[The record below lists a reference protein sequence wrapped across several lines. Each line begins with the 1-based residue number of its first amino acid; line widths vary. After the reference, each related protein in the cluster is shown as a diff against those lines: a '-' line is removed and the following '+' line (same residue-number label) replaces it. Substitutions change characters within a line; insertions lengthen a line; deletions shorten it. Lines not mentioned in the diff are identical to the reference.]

1 MLVEPRTCPRI
12 NLADCPWDNILVL
25 TFVIVQY
32 DCVGHI
38 FDLYIFCKP
47 SVLSLMLL
55 MQTILLK
62 PKGIERCQILSVRDT
77 VSKHTNSLTGWF
89 KEIEIF

>member
-1 MLVEPRTCPRI
+1 
-12 NLADCPWDNILVL
+12 
-25 TFVIVQY
+25 
-32 DCVGHI
+32 
-38 FDLYIFCKP
+38 
-47 SVLSLMLL
+47 MLL

-89 KEIEIF
+89 KEIEIFQNIKTYLDMIGHIIGYEELNHVIIFECEY